1 MNQEDLEK
9 VESQIRKA
17 RSNLLL
23 DHPFFG
29 TLALSLTPV
38 ADPETA
44 EGTAATDGRRLYYD
58 PKWMA
63 KQDVLQTMGLIAHEA
78 MHPALQHHTRR
89 GQRDHKKWNVA
100 GDHVINLCL
109 LKAGF
114 ILPDGGL
121 HDPMFEGMHTDDVY
135 AALPDEPEGCGWGRV
150 LDAPTKDSAE
160 EVRWQQNVAAAKEAA
175 ERAGKMP
182 AHLSLLV
189 EDAIAPLVNWRSVL
203 WPFLQSLC
211 KTDYSWRKPNRAYIS
226 EDEYLPSLGIPSAE
240 PFAVIFD
247 TSASITANPDLLSQ
261 FVTEVRYIHQ
271 SLSPEKLVI
280 LSCDTDVENELV
292 VDPAQEFELH
302 EYQPVG
308 GGGTRFDTAIAY
320 VDQHHPDV
328 SAIVYFTDLKSNAF
342 GNEPDIPILWICT
355 ERHGTAPFGTVVHI
369 QLDEQE

>member
-9 VESQIRKA
+9 VERQISKA
-17 RSNLLL
+17 RNNLLL
-23 DHPFFG
+23 DHPFYG

-38 ADPETA
+38 VDPEKA
-44 EGTAATDGRRLYYD
+44 EGTAATDGRRLFYD
-58 PKWMA
+58 PKWMG
-63 KQDVLQTMGLIAHEA
+63 KQDILQTMGLIAHEV

-89 GQRDHKKWNVA
+89 GQRNPKKWNVA

-121 HDPMFEGMHTDDVY
+121 HDSQFEGMHTDDVY
-135 AALPDEPEGCGWGRV
+135 AALPDEPEGCDWGGV

-247 TSASITANPDLLSQ
+247 TSASITTNPDLLSQ

-280 LSCDTDVENELV
+280 LSCDTDVENELI

-328 SAIVYFTDLKSNAF
+328 SAIVYFTDLESVAF
-342 GNEPDIPILWICT
+342 GNEPNIPVLWICT

-369 QLDEQE
+369 QLDDQE